1 MTDLELY
8 REVALLLARVRCNQT
23 KAEYP
28 AALEALR
35 SGNPTH
41 LPVRVRVFGKP
52 LFVEASAGGAIPRGT
67 EIANINGI
75 TAADIV
81 TRLSRHAA
89 VDGFTDF
96 SRAALLE
103 RDGDLMGSDLAHYWP
118 VE

>member
-1 MTDLELY
+1 M
-8 REVALLLARVRCNQT
+8 
-23 KAEYP
+23 
-28 AALEALR
+28 
-35 SGNPTH
+35 
-41 LPVRVRVFGKP
+41 FGKP

-67 EIANINGI
+67 EITNINGI

-103 RDGDLMGSDLAHYWP
+103 RDGDLVGSDLDHYWP